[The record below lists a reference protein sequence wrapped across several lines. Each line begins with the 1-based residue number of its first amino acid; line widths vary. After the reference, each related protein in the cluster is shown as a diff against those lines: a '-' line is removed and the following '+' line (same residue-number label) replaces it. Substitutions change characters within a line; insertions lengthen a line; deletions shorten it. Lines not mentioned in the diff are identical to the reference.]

1 MAWVLLALLG
11 ADLLRY
17 GMIWSPQE
25 HPSIHAL
32 IPFAIATCA
41 TWSALSLFMHMD
53 GFRGGWRLS
62 AVLSQLLLG
71 MCCTLAVLTVLGY
84 FSRTY
89 VSRLALTYFML
100 LLGVGFAG
108 IRCGARLLL
117 RLWHDGGP
125 VWRVLILGSGRVAQ
139 EVAAKIQQHPE
150 TLCKVVGLLFPTR
163 DSEEPVPSLQQ
174 SSQCSTLEIFDFLRD
189 LRVNEIVLA
198 LPYAP
203 TAEIRKMIGR
213 ARDMGISTSIVPQS
227 YELYASRP
235 RLFNLDGL
243 PLLQLQE
250 PGLRRRYVLLKRVL
264 DFIIAAI
271 LSVPAGI
278 MLLPIAA
285 LLLVKKKS
293 ALRAE
298 TRIGQYGAAF
308 SMWRLNVQR
317 SRPLSGFERMLDRL
331 SITELPQLWNV
342 MLGQMSLVGPRPES
356 PARSGL
362 YSEWQQRR
370 LRVKPGMTGLAQVHG
385 LREGSS
391 SEQKTRFDLQYVMD
405 PHLLWDVSLLLQT
418 IGTLMMRLFS
428 HSTHRAP
435 YEMNWKA
442 QENAP
447 QGLMA
452 NAHRTQ
458 PSAD

>member
-1 MAWVLLALLG
+1 
-11 ADLLRY
+11 
-17 GMIWSPQE
+17 
-25 HPSIHAL
+25 
-32 IPFAIATCA
+32 
-41 TWSALSLFMHMD
+41 
-53 GFRGGWRLS
+53 
-62 AVLSQLLLG
+62 
-71 MCCTLAVLTVLGY
+71 
-84 FSRTY
+84 
-89 VSRLALTYFML
+89 
-100 LLGVGFAG
+100 
-108 IRCGARLLL
+108 
-117 RLWHDGGP
+117 
-125 VWRVLILGSGRVAQ
+125 
-139 EVAAKIQQHPE
+139 
-150 TLCKVVGLLFPTR
+150 
-163 DSEEPVPSLQQ
+163 
-174 SSQCSTLEIFDFLRD
+174 
-189 LRVNEIVLA
+189 VLA

-285 LLLVKKKS
+285 LLLVKRKS

-317 SRPLSGFERMLDRL
+317 SRPLSGFESMLDRL

-391 SEQKTRFDLQYVMD
+391 SEQKTRFDLQYVMN

-418 IGTLMMRLFS
+418 LGTLIMRLFS
-428 HSTHRAP
+428 HSTDRVA

-447 QGLMA
+447 QGLMT